1 MDSKFDNKNKFIN
14 IKITFIE
21 IFPAIN
27 EIIKPKEDLNIVF
40 QGNDNFYDFKKYLSS
55 KNPIILNY
63 NKKSIIM
70 TLLKN
75 NNIYATGFFTIR
87 QGEQNIFF
95 NYENNKEN
103 ISNKAVN
110 INNVSKCIK
119 IKLFCEFDHLST
131 ISTININ
138 RNTININYDNGN
150 NYVNKVNVKKPIRIN
165 NFKNKI
171 NNKKINDKKKKL
183 LNNIHQTNNNSIQKK
198 LVNYSQEFPE
208 DYNAILTEEKNFNN
222 NLINNDVKK
231 FSKIINNT
239 ARKNENSKSKVLN
252 NRIYK
257 TKSKNFFSTNKK
269 QNKNIKMNNSSLNL
283 INQNNKINSN
293 DICQDNHHI
302 NNNPNYY
309 TNRSKIKTNTS
320 FNKTIKRNSNN
331 SNNLSNKQIKT
342 SLNNYISGQIIE
354 HVNSKE
360 KLNYISI
367 NKATN
372 KNIYTNNKKESK
384 KTKSNNITMNSISTS
399 VTKKNELEFSLNSL
413 QDCDDKKDLNYN
425 LSNKNNLRPNSN
437 RTNKEKTTQKLSGNK
452 NDYNNNAY
460 DIIERNYPR
469 HKFNKSLC
477 QQSFT
482 EKIFCENN
490 DLNFYHC
497 EKKENSDQK
506 LCKSENK
513 LVVNMNDINN
523 NINNFNAKENEN
535 NINNNNENSN
545 NNNLNDDEEINEIDL
560 ENNNYSKLKEDF
572 NLLYNLDYISK
583 ISEDLLK
590 LEAELFIE
598 KMSELFSEY
607 HYQIDEKI
615 LERNIINREYKI
627 NLRKYSIYDKLN
639 DKLNFIK
646 KKDVKEKRIDI
657 NENISKQN
665 NKNIEANINELDIIK
680 NIFPDLINDNIED
693 KKNKLKNILTIILK
707 KEGTNELI
715 KEKLDKLE
723 NFL

>member
-1 MDSKFDNKNKFIN
+1 MLMI
-14 IKITFIE
+14 
-21 IFPAIN
+21 
-27 EIIKPKEDLNIVF
+27 
-40 QGNDNFYDFKKYLSS
+40 
-55 KNPIILNY
+55 
-63 NKKSIIM
+63 
-70 TLLKN
+70 
-75 NNIYATGFFTIR
+75 
-87 QGEQNIFF
+87 
-95 NYENNKEN
+95 
-103 ISNKAVN
+103 
-110 INNVSKCIK
+110 
-119 IKLFCEFDHLST
+119 
-131 ISTININ
+131 
-138 RNTININYDNGN
+138 
-150 NYVNKVNVKKPIRIN
+150 
-165 NFKNKI
+165 
-171 NNKKINDKKKKL
+171 
-183 LNNIHQTNNNSIQKK
+183 
-198 LVNYSQEFPE
+198 
-208 DYNAILTEEKNFNN
+208 
-222 NLINNDVKK
+222 
-231 FSKIINNT
+231 
-239 ARKNENSKSKVLN
+239 
-252 NRIYK
+252 
-257 TKSKNFFSTNKK
+257 
-269 QNKNIKMNNSSLNL
+269 SLN
-283 INQNNKINSN
+283 
-293 DICQDNHHI
+293 
-302 NNNPNYY
+302 
-309 TNRSKIKTNTS
+309 
-320 FNKTIKRNSNN
+320 
-331 SNNLSNKQIKT
+331 
-342 SLNNYISGQIIE
+342 
-354 HVNSKE
+354 
-360 KLNYISI
+360 
-367 NKATN
+367 
-372 KNIYTNNKKESK
+372 
-384 KTKSNNITMNSISTS
+384 
-399 VTKKNELEFSLNSL
+399 
-413 QDCDDKKDLNYN
+413 
-425 LSNKNNLRPNSN
+425 
-437 RTNKEKTTQKLSGNK
+437 
-452 NDYNNNAY
+452 NNNAY

-513 LVVNMNDINN
+513 LVVNLNDINN

-560 ENNNYSKLKEDF
+560 ENNNNYSKLKEDF

-646 KKDVKEKRIDI
+646 KKYMKEKRIAI
-657 NENISKQN
+657 NKNIIQQN